1 MRKKRADQEQL
12 GTVELEAPAE
22 KSSQR
27 GLWALGGGCASRW
40 VGEGRPGSLVRM
52 RRRVDS

>member
-22 KSSQR
+22 KSPQR
-27 GLWALGGGCASRW
+27 GLWGGGVHPGGW
-40 VGEGRPGSLVRM
+40 GRGGQVAWLE
-52 RRRVDS
+52 

>member
-22 KSSQR
+22 KSPQR
-27 GLWALGGGCASRW
+27 GLLGGWGASRW
-40 VGEGRPGSLVRM
+40 VGEGRLGSLVRM

>member
-27 GLWALGGGCASRW
+27 GLWALGGGVCIQ
-40 VGEGRPGSLVRM
+40 VGGGGEAG
-52 RRRVDS
+52 